1 MWCCCRLL
9 WYKEPTPEAVGDL
22 ESYLLGRIEVHKL
35 IFMDSQE
42 TINAL
47 RPTIETALLGKAS
60 MTTAIKGMLE
70 VSSIGRYLAYILRV
84 ILYRGSCDNIRCTSC

>member
-1 MWCCCRLL
+1 MGGCWCCWFWCRLL

-22 ESYLLGRIEVHKL
+22 ESYLLGRVEVHKL

-42 TINAL
+42 RINVV
-47 RPTIETALLGKAS
+47 RPAIEAVLLGKAS

-70 VSSIGRYLAYILRV
+70 VSRGGRPELHHQVEGGVVHMGL
-84 ILYRGSCDNIRCTSC
+84 S